1 MPDYLTRLLPGTG
14 GVIKQ
19 CPEDFLVEELPL
31 YSCSGSGEHL
41 YLHVE
46 KTGLTT
52 HDLVRQVA
60 RECHIRER
68 DIGYA
73 GLKDAN
79 ATTRQYLSLPKIAP
93 DLIAQLVISG
103 VKILSTSYHGNK
115 LRLGHLAGNRFSIR
129 IRDVAD
135 GAEEKARDILH
146 VLETLGVP
154 NLFGEQRYGVLG
166 NSHLIGKA
174 LLLQE
179 YQSAAE
185 LIIGAPDQISNQRW
199 REAAR
204 YYQAGELA
212 AALKIFPGRFRD
224 ERRLIQQLLDGKS
237 HRQAVL
243 GLPRNKLRLYLSA
256 LQSSLFDRLVNMRL
270 DSLERLWPG
279 DLAMKHDNGACF
291 SVVDPASEQP
301 RADLLE
307 ISPTAPLYGHKVK
320 LASGQTGIIEESLL
334 DKEKLTLT
342 DFKLAAGLSM
352 TGERRPIRVPIQ
364 QISVATEQ
372 QDLVVG
378 FVLPRGSFA
387 TSVLREIIKAA
398 PVQSTS

>member
-1 MPDYLTRLLPGTG
+1 MTDYLTRLLPGTG

-19 CPEDFLVEELPL
+19 IPEDFLVEELPL
-31 YSCSGSGEHL
+31 YDFSGSGEHL
-41 YLHVE
+41 FLHVE

-60 RECHIRER
+60 RACHIRER

-79 ATTRQYLSLPKIAP
+79 ATTRQYLSLPKVAP
-93 DLIAQLVISG
+93 ALIAQMDIPD
-103 VKILSTSYHGNK
+103 VKILSTACHGNK
-115 LRLGHLAGNRFSIR
+115 LRLGHLVGNRFSIR
-129 IRDVAD
+129 IRDVTD

-154 NLFGEQRYGVLG
+154 NLFGEQRYGSLG
-166 NSHLIGKA
+166 NSHLIGKT

-179 YQSAAE
+179 YQMAAK
-185 LIIGAPDQISNQRW
+185 LIIGDPDLISNQRW

-204 YYQAGELA
+204 CYQAGDLA
-212 AALKIFPGRFRD
+212 AALKVFPGRFRD

-243 GLPRNKLRLYLSA
+243 DLPRNKLRLYLSA
-256 LQSSLFDRLVNMRL
+256 LQSSLFDRLVTMRL

-291 SVVDPASEQP
+291 SVVDSASEQP
-301 RADLLE
+301 RADRLE

-320 LASGQTGIIEESLL
+320 LASGQTGIIEASLL
-334 DKEKLTLT
+334 DKEKLTLA

-378 FVLPRGSFA
+378 FILPRGSFA
-387 TSVLREIIKAA
+387 TSVLREIIKD
-398 PVQSTS
+398 

>member
-1 MPDYLTRLLPGTG
+1 MTDYLTRLLPGTG
-14 GVIKQ
+14 GTIKQ
-19 CPEDFLVEELPL
+19 FPEDFLVEELPL

-60 RECHIRER
+60 RACHIRER

-93 DLIAQLVISG
+93 DLIAQMSIPD

-154 NLFGEQRYGVLG
+154 NLFGEQRYGALG

-179 YQSAAE
+179 YQMAAE
-185 LIIGAPDQISNQRW
+185 LIIGDPNQISNQRW

-204 YYQAGELA
+204 SYQAGELA

-224 ERRLIQQLLDGKS
+224 ERRLIQQLLNGKS
-237 HRQAVL
+237 HRRAVFD
-243 GLPRNKLRLYLSA
+243 LPRNKLRLYLSA
-256 LQSSLFDRLVNMRL
+256 LQSSLFDRLVTMRL

-301 RADLLE
+301 RADRLE
-307 ISPTAPLYGHKVK
+307 ISPTAPLYGYKVK

-334 DKEKLTLT
+334 DKEKLALA

-352 TGERRPIRVPIQ
+352 TGERRPIRVPIE

-387 TSVLREIIKAA
+387 TSVLREIIKAE
-398 PVQSTS
+398 PEQPTN

>member
-1 MPDYLTRLLPGTG
+1 MNDYLTRLLPGTG
-14 GVIKQ
+14 GTIKQ
-19 CPEDFLVEELPL
+19 FPEDFLVDELPL

-52 HDLVRQVA
+52 HDLARQVA
-60 RECHIRER
+60 RACHIRER

-79 ATTRQYLSLPKIAP
+79 ATTRQYLSLPNIAP
-93 DLIAQLVISG
+93 DLIAQMSIPG

-154 NLFGEQRYGVLG
+154 NLFGEQRYGALG

-179 YQSAAE
+179 YQMAAE
-185 LIIGAPDQISNQRW
+185 LIIGDPDQISNQRW

-204 YYQAGELA
+204 SYQAGELA

-237 HRQAVL
+237 HRQAVFD
-243 GLPRNKLRLYLSA
+243 LPRNKLRLYLSA
-256 LQSSLFDRLVNMRL
+256 LQSSLFDRLVTMRL

-301 RADLLE
+301 RADRLE
-307 ISPTAPLYGHKVK
+307 ISPTAPLYGYKVK

-334 DKEKLTLT
+334 DKEKLALA

-352 TGERRPIRVPIQ
+352 TGERRPIRVPIE

-387 TSVLREIIKAA
+387 TSVLREIIKAE
-398 PVQSTS
+398 PEQPTN